1 MITHNDL
8 DGAGCAVLAKRFL
21 NINRI
26 VYCSYE
32 SIDGIARS
40 LNKNETTIITDIAP
54 SIEVC
59 RYLDGFDDIVLID
72 HHKTKKWL
80 NKYKWSIFDETKCG
94 TSLFLEWLSRNND
107 IDDSVSNF
115 CKSVNAWDMWLLG
128 SEYRNRGENLND
140 LLRFV
145 GMEKFV
151 NSFSSDINA
160 DKTIYKT
167 FMKVLDDKK
176 ELFIK
181 ETIDKQLKHFKI
193 HKDGLG
199 NKYVT
204 VTTNEY
210 ISEIGNAALELN
222 NEIDYVAIISWNRCS
237 LRSKNVDVSEIAKRL
252 RGGGH
257 YSASGFMYGSKLKTE
272 SLIHRL
278 LGNIGGRK

>member
-1 MITHNDL
+1 M
-8 DGAGCAVLAKRFL
+8 
-21 NINRI
+21 
-26 VYCSYE
+26 
-32 SIDGIARS
+32 
-40 LNKNETTIITDIAP
+40 
-54 SIEVC
+54 
-59 RYLDGFDDIVLID
+59 
-72 HHKTKKWL
+72 TKK
-80 NKYKWSIFDETKCG
+80 NY
-94 TSLFLEWLSRNND
+94 
-107 IDDSVSNF
+107 
-115 CKSVNAWDMWLLG
+115 
-128 SEYRNRGENLND
+128 
-140 LLRFV
+140 
-145 GMEKFV
+145 
-151 NSFSSDINA
+151 SS
-160 DKTIYKT
+160 K
-167 FMKVLDDKK
+167 
-176 ELFIK
+176 
-181 ETIDKQLKHFKI
+181 KQLKHFKI